1 MCEGRKPELAEI
13 WGLGEEEHSGRPEVE
28 VGQRTKG
35 QNPRNRL
42 DEIISYPVLPNI
54 NQLATRLLMLLGN
67 TVIVP
72 SQQ

>member
-13 WGLGEEEHSGRPEVE
+13 WGLGEKEHCGRH
-28 VGQRTKG
+28 QKWKLDKG
-35 QNPRNRL
+35 QKDRNRL

-72 SQQ
+72 